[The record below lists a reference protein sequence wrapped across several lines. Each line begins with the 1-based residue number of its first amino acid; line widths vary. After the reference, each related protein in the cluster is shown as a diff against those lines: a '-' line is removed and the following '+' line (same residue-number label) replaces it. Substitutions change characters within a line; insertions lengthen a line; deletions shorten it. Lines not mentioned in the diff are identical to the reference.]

1 MSVFLPPRFWMLTG
15 TLQAQMRR
23 KVKFLICLR
32 LRPSRQL
39 DSMSSNTTTHQ
50 PESNNQH
57 DDSVLHSGVVLR
69 RGIVPPPGGKSRPR
83 RGSKSRPCRPVT
95 CTAGRTYLDTTSCL
109 DQRNRFMNAALDGSL
124 YSATTTIA
132 VLPQDITITKQV
144 VLF

>member
-1 MSVFLPPRFWMLTG
+1 MSVFFPPRFWMLTG
-15 TLQAQMRR
+15 TLQAS
-23 KVKFLICLR
+23 ICPR
-32 LRPSRQL
+32 LRPSRQF
-39 DSMSSNTTTHQ
+39 DSASSNTTTHQ

-69 RGIVPPPGGKSRPR
+69 RGIVPPPGGNSRPR
-83 RGSKSRPCRPVT
+83 RGSKSRPCRPASG
-95 CTAGRTYLDTTSCL
+95 TADRTYLDTTSCL

-124 YSATTTIA
+124 YSATTTTA